1 MSIHLSEEDNIVL
14 RLGQEGHEVTI
25 RLYPLNSLRPP
36 LSAPDYPCA
45 ISQPSLEAP
54 FTFCAVVP
62 PAHEF
67 RVSWSDSASRSIS
80 TPFPNPDLLE
90 LGTHLA
96 AETFAYCVWNML
108 PWWPTF
114 KRVPYRMST
123 VVLYCAD
130 RPASREKSWL
140 IAQHYATD
148 KGPGPIL
155 TPAPPT
161 RPCAPS
167 EYYGMGSSL
176 ALTMQ
181 DENRLMTAERTTND
195 VDEQVVYKQRCIV
208 DLHDPVIAPFS
219 DVHMPIL
226 GLDFN
231 HVGWIEQIEI
241 HRRLRRYKRRVAML
255 ATFPD
260 PGFGSPQLSLG
271 TARDDERG
279 SLKANIRTLDI
290 PEHVLNDA
298 CHFIVDSACA
308 TVSITTRGNELY
320 NYRFA

>member
-1 MSIHLSEEDNIVL
+1 MSIHLSEEDNIAL
-14 RLGQEGHEVTI
+14 RLEREGHEVTI
-25 RLYPLNSLRPP
+25 RLYPLNSLQPP
-36 LSAPDYPCA
+36 LSTPDCPYT
-45 ISQPSLEAP
+45 ISQPSLVAP
-54 FTFCAVVP
+54 FPFCAIVP
-62 PAHEF
+62 PVQEF
-67 RVSWSDSASRSIS
+67 RISWSDSTSRSIS
-80 TPFPNPDLLE
+80 NPFPNPDLLE

-130 RPASREKSWL
+130 RPASRERSWL

-155 TPAPPT
+155 TPGPST

-167 EYYGMGSSL
+167 EYYAMGSSL
-176 ALTMQ
+176 ASTMQ
-181 DENRLMTAERTTND
+181 EEIRLTTAERTTND
-195 VDEQVVYKQRCIV
+195 VEEQTVYKRCIV
-208 DLHDPVIAPFS
+208 NLRDPVIAPFS

-231 HVGWIEQIEI
+231 HVGWIEQIET

-290 PEHVLNDA
+290 PEHVLNGA

-308 TVSITTRGNELY
+308 TVSITTRANELY